1 MPPETSTVTGSLNL
15 TVTRTEPP
23 DPEPPLAAT
32 DRVPNPSCLP
42 LPDCVDINTPDTTG
56 PDTATGLPAA
66 PTSTTRAPSAFPCV
80 SETAAA
86 FPGPTEMTSFPGC
99 GAGTIAL

>member
-1 MPPETSTVTGSLNL
+1 MPAETSTVTGSENL
-15 TVTRTEPP
+15 TATRTELP
-23 DPEPPLAAT
+23 DPEPPFAAT
-32 DRVPNPSCLP
+32 DRVPESVCLP
-42 LPDCVDINTPDTTG
+42 LPDCVDINTPVTTG
-56 PDTATGLPAA
+56 PDTATALPES
-66 PTSTTRAPSAFPCV
+66 PTSTTRAPSTFPCV